1 VEKFSTWTAVA
12 APFDESN
19 IDTNQLCPTRFNKVP
34 KGPEYAK
41 VLFHDQRFNSNEEEN
56 PGFVLNQPAYRGA
69 GIIVADRN
77 FGCGSS
83 RESAVYA
90 LAAFGI
96 KSVIAAS
103 FGEIFYSNCLKN
115 GLLPVVLGEHICAR
129 IRQQLHD
136 RIGAKITVDLERQIV
151 RDVSGAEHPFK
162 VHTLRKRCLIEG
174 LDDISLTKQFLGE
187 VTGFE
192 GSYHKEFPWLEGG
205 RPR

>member
-1 VEKFSTWTAVA
+1 MEKFSTWTAVA

-34 KGPEYAK
+34 KGPQYAP
-41 VLFHDQRFNSNEEEN
+41 VLFHDLRFNSQDEEK
-56 PGFVLNQPAYRGA
+56 PDFILNQPPYRNA

-96 KSVIAAS
+96 KSIIAAS

-115 GLLPVVLGEHICAR
+115 GILPVVLDEEACAR
-129 IRQQLHD
+129 IRRQLRKHV
-136 RIGAKITVDLERQIV
+136 GAKITVDLEKQLV
-151 RDVSGAEHPFK
+151 RDVEGSEHKFD
-162 VHTLRKRCLIEG
+162 VHALRKRCLING
-174 LDDISLTKQFLGE
+174 LDDISLTKQFLNE
-187 VTGFE
+187 VSGFE
-192 GSYHKEFPWLEGG
+192 GIYRGEFPWLEGV
-205 RPR
+205 RPH